1 MSYRN
6 SYYVGPLQNWKSEV
20 VTLVTMQIT
29 VFCDVLLLFVLTF
42 LQNLYLNTRRQ

>member
-6 SYYVGPLQNWKSEV
+6 SYYVSPLQNWKFEV
-20 VTLVTMQIT
+20 VILVTAQISA
-29 VFCDVLLLFVLTF
+29 FCDVLLLFVLTF